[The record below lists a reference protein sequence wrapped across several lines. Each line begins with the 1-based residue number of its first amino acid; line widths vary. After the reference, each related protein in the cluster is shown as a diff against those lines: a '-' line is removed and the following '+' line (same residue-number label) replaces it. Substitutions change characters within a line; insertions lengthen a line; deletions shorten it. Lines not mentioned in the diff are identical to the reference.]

1 MSKYILTTIVLTA
14 CLSLLQP
21 SPTRAEEALVLEND
35 RLALRFDRKTGTLT
49 ALENKLTEETYKIS
63 GDEFAV
69 EAVEFRL
76 DRANAGLTSL
86 ELQGETVKAQYQGGG
101 MTIDVTYTLGRE
113 HHFAEK
119 QIILTREQ
127 PYKLKNVV
135 LSRVTLPGANVR
147 IVSYRYPQS
156 VRRRKPGEGAC
167 LTFFGRTPKGGF
179 FCGVELPFDTS
190 SVDGRE
196 VVLQY
201 APSLKVSAG
210 EKLACEPVY
219 FGVYQRSAGEQE
231 KENLPLQSESD
242 AMVAMTSTILGPP
255 RFGLVPMA
263 CGCHSEMSG
272 WFPWPVA
279 ANRWPGA
286 HTQQSVEGDMKSLD
300 FLAEC
305 GIDWVSDSHPWGGET
320 DRMNALGADD
330 KYEPGALV
338 RKFLEH
344 GRKVKVK
351 VVMWSSMNH
360 THGWSGKGRAFRAD
374 KPQWLLDAGTPGPP
388 AGCPDWRKTVNGNCL
403 GNMPFLE
410 WLLRINLEG
419 MATRCYDGWV
429 MDGDFFGYAGMVI
442 PADCQSDL
450 HDHLPGDSNYACQRA
465 LNQLTASVREHYPDT
480 YVFMCR
486 PPQDLGVWSLR
497 NTDACFTLLESGT
510 GQDNLAA
517 GDQIRHWSRVRV
529 HHDFFP
535 HYLDQPLL
543 FPTRCGTVGKPSNWP
558 SGHIDYIM
566 LSALSC
572 SPNQLYY
579 MPTKTGIPDADKAEI
594 RKWID
599 WGRKNIETLKVRKDL
614 PDWPAVDKVDGSAHI
629 CDDQGLIFL
638 FNPNKDLLKGKFAL
652 TEQAIGLK
660 GKGTFKVSQDYPESD
675 ASIAAGYGDTVRW
688 EVPGETAVVLRV
700 RPAK

>member
-86 ELQGETVKAQYQGGG
+86 ELQGETVKARYQGGG

-119 QIILTREQ
+119 QIILTCNQ

-210 EKLACEPVY
+210 EKLKCEPVY
-219 FGVYQRSAGEQE
+219 FGVYQKSAGEQD
-231 KENLPLQSESD
+231 KENFPLQSESD

-279 ANRWPGA
+279 ANRWPGG

-344 GRKVKVK
+344 GRKVKVS

-360 THGWSGKGRAFRAD
+360 THGWSAKGRAFRAD

-388 AGCPDWRKTVNGNCL
+388 AGCPDWRKKVKGNCL
-403 GNMPFLE
+403 GNKPFFE

-429 MDGDFFGYAGMVI
+429 MDGDFFGYAGMVV

-486 PPQDLGVWSLR
+486 PPQDLGVWSLH
-497 NTDACFTLLESGT
+497 NVDACFTLLEYGT
-510 GQDNLAA
+510 GDKNLSA
-517 GDQIRHWSRVRV
+517 GDHIRKWSRERV
-529 HHDFFP
+529 HRDFFP

-543 FPTRCGTVGKPSNWP
+543 FPTRCGAAGKPSNWP
-558 SGHIDYIM
+558 SGHLDYIL
-566 LSALSC
+566 LSALSS

-579 MPTKTGIPDADKAEI
+579 MPTNTGIPDADKAEI
-594 RKWID
+594 RKWLD
-599 WGRKNIETLKVRKDL
+599 WGRKNIAYLKVCKDL
-614 PDWPAVDKVDGSAHI
+614 PDWPAAGTVDGSAHI
-629 CDDQGLIFL
+629 LQDHGYVFL
-638 FNPNKDLLKGKFAL
+638 FNPNA
-652 TEQAIGLK
+652 EAME
-660 GKGTFKVSQDYPESD
+660 GTFSLDESIELVAGEQFRVGSVYPAGKTRENLARGQKVSWSIPAES
-675 ASIAAGYGDTVRW
+675 AVILEIAVQ
-688 EVPGETAVVLRV
+688 
-700 RPAK
+700 